1 MILPVPFFINGK
13 GPTDSAT
20 ATAAVYRNNTTKSIF
35 PRIDEFWS
43 FLFLYLSYLFVFH
56 FRTLIL
62 TRKLFFIRKKFIN

>member
-35 PRIDEFWS
+35 PHIDEFWPY
-43 FLFLYLSYLFVFH
+43 LFSYLFYLFVFH
-56 FRTLIL
+56 FKTLIL
-62 TRKLFFIRKKFIN
+62 TRKPFFVFNL